1 MKKKLGITVLITA
14 LIIPSMTWASEE
26 TAAPTDVATT
36 EEQENPETLAP
47 TDSVTTESTETTD
60 SEETTAPAT
69 AEIST
74 AKDESAT
81 EEKTSIEVSTSPVIV
96 AKTNTEV
103 PRQAEKTSP
112 PEPKT
117 EKQVEAPPTK
127 TVEDPVVTIPDNS
140 LHSYITNALGLKRG
154 TAVTRSMMATLTTLT
169 VTSIYDTTG
178 LEYAVNLRQFKSAY
192 GFKGDNLT
200 RILQLHHLETL
211 ELGPGPGPGPG
222 ANMPYPSF
230 ASLTELRELTVK
242 NDSRMPDL
250 NFLAENT
257 ALEKLDLGDRFEEND
272 SLTDIS
278 ALRHL
283 TRLKSLSLYHTNQ
296 PLDYSPILTLSN
308 LESLRIQNQGLQD
321 ASFLAPL
328 AHLTHL
334 DLTNNWFMTTDSINA
349 LPALQNVI
357 WDGNFIP
364 GQPNQ
369 YAAQLPTETTELAI
383 GERTILP
390 MTWTYNG
397 VPLETDSYGDLLVDK
412 YFNVPFAKQRNT
424 VTSSPAILTSTK
436 PTQTSIPIEATK
448 GGMTTL
454 TSEVIPGYQ
463 VQTKVHVLDIP
474 KPPTLTPVSEL
485 QDTLHGKTSP
495 HYHVQVAIDG
505 KTYQVVADDTGA
517 FDVTIGMY
525 PVGTPYVVTISDPT
539 GTEGVPVHAAIVD
552 GIPPQLNPVTTGLQ
566 AISGRVID
574 GRTRVRVLVNGIVQR
589 EVDTDAQGYYT
600 VPARK
605 LVTSY
610 GLSNRPIRGGDKI
623 QVDFGPNTAEHLIT
637 RQIVQD
643 ASRPTTLDPVQ
654 ARTDY
659 ITGQTLPG
667 SQTLRLIVNGVPQ
680 RVITPQSSG
689 AGQIEQ
695 DGHFKIYSRFNLN
708 SKGQLARLQTADT
721 ITVDSG
727 EQIYH
732 GSFAETNVE

>member
-26 TAAPTDVATT
+26 TAAPTDVPTT
-36 EEQENPETLAP
+36 EEQENPETSTP
-47 TDSVTTESTETTD
+47 NDSVTTESTETPD

-81 EEKTSIEVSTSPVIV
+81 EEKNSIVAPTSPVV
-96 AKTNTEV
+96 AAETNTEV
-103 PRQAEKTSP
+103 PRQAEKSSP

-127 TVEDPVVTIPDNS
+127 TAEDPVVTIPDS
-140 LHSYITNALGLKRG
+140 DLHDYITYALHLKEG
-154 TAVTRSMMATLTTLT
+154 TPVTQSMMASLTSLNLYRG
-169 VTSIYDTTG
+169 IDDTTG
-178 LEYAVNLRQFKSAY
+178 LEYAVNLRQFISTDKGY
-192 GFKGDNLT
+192 KGDNLT

-211 ELGPGPGPGPG
+211 ELGPIPGTRQL
-222 ANMPYPSF
+222 YPSF

-242 NDSRMPDL
+242 DPYNMADL
-250 NFLAENT
+250 NFLAGNT
-257 ALEKLDLGDRFEEND
+257 ALETLDLGGRFKEND

-296 PLDYSPILTLSN
+296 PLDFSPILTLSN

-334 DLTNNWFMTTDSINA
+334 DLTNNWFTSTDSINA

-397 VPLETDSYGDLLVDK
+397 VPLETDSYGDLLIDK
-412 YFNVPFAKQRNT
+412 YVNVPFAKQRNT

-643 ASRPTTLDPVQ
+643 ARRPTTLDPVQ

-708 SKGQLARLQTADT
+708 SKGQLARLQTGDT

>member
-26 TAAPTDVATT
+26 TAAPTDVPAT
-36 EEQENPETLAP
+36 EEQENPETSAP
-47 TDSVTTESTETTD
+47 TDSVTTES
-60 SEETTAPAT
+60 EETTVPAT

-74 AKDESAT
+74 AKDERAT
-81 EEKTSIEVSTSPVIV
+81 EEKTSIVAPTSPVI
-96 AKTNTEV
+96 AAETNTEV

-127 TVEDPVVTIPDNS
+127 TVEDPVVTIPDHS
-140 LHSYITNALGLKRG
+140 LHSFITDALDLKRD
-154 TAVTRSMMATLTTLT
+154 TPVTQSMMASLTTLD
-169 VTSIYDTTG
+169 VNGVGDTTG
-178 LEYAVNLRQFKSAY
+178 LEYAVNLRQFISTDSGY
-192 GFKGDNLT
+192 KGDNLT

-211 ELGPGPGPGPG
+211 ELGPRVAPH
-222 ANMPYPSF
+222 YPSF
-230 ASLTELRELTVK
+230 ASLTELRELTIK
-242 NDSRMPDL
+242 NAYKMADL

-257 ALEKLDLGDRFEEND
+257 TLEKLDLGDKYSDNGV
-272 SLTDIS
+272 LTDIS

-296 PLDYSPILTLSN
+296 PLDYSPLLTLSH
-308 LESLRIQNQGLQD
+308 LESLRIENQGLQD

-334 DLTNNWFMTTDSINA
+334 DLTNNWFTTTDSINA

-369 YAAQLPTETTELAI
+369 FAAQLPTETTELAI
-383 GERTILP
+383 GERTVLP

-397 VPLETDSYGDLLVDK
+397 VPLETDSYGDLLVDD
-412 YFNVPFAKQRNT
+412 YTVVPFAKQSNT

-517 FDVTIGMY
+517 FDVTIGMF

-623 QVDFGPNTAEHLIT
+623 QVDFGPNTVEHLIT

-689 AGQIEQ
+689 AGQIEP

-727 EQIYH
+727 EQIYR
-732 GSFAETNVE
+732 GSFVETNVE

>member
-47 TDSVTTESTETTD
+47 TDSVTMESTETTD

-81 EEKTSIEVSTSPVIV
+81 EEKTSIVAPTSPAV
-96 AKTNTEV
+96 AAETNTEV
-103 PRQAEKTSP
+103 PRQAEKSSP
-112 PEPKT
+112 AVSEPKT

-127 TVEDPVVTIPDNS
+127 NAEDPVVTIPDRD
-140 LHSYITNALGLKRG
+140 LHYFITDALHLKEG
-154 TAVTRSMMATLTTLT
+154 TPVTQSMMASLTTLD
-169 VTSIYDTTG
+169 VNGVDDTTG
-178 LEYAVNLRQFKSAY
+178 LEYAVNLRQFKSSY
-192 GFKGDNLT
+192 GYTGDNLT

-211 ELGPGPGPGPG
+211 ELGPIAG
-222 ANMPYPSF
+222 AYRFPSF

-242 NDSRMPDL
+242 NAYVMTDL
-250 NFLAENT
+250 NFLAENI
-257 ALEKLDLGDRFEEND
+257 ALETLDLGDRFEDND

-283 TRLKSLSLYHTNQ
+283 TRLKSLSLYHTEQ
-296 PLDYSPILTLSN
+296 PLDYSPILTLSH

-328 AHLTHL
+328 SHLTHL
-334 DLTNNWFMTTDSINA
+334 DLTNNWFTTTDSINA

-383 GERTILP
+383 GEHTILP

-623 QVDFGPNTAEHLIT
+623 QVDFGPDTAEHLIT

-643 ASRPTTLDPVQ
+643 ASRPTSLDPVQ

-727 EQIYH
+727 EQIYR
-732 GSFAETNVE
+732 GSFVETNVE